1 MIPFIPFLNS
11 GPLIFLKIRQF
22 AYYDRKSYG
31 LKIAPRFKEKVVR
44 QRQPGVGH
52 LDSDESSFTSDEE
65 DAVMGGQDGQNGGAK
80 KLKLKKIK
88 INNL

>member
-1 MIPFIPFLNS
+1 MTAS
-11 GPLIFLKIRQF
+11 RM
-22 AYYDRKSYG
+22 ASKS
-31 LKIAPRFKEKVVR
+31 APRFKEKVVR

-65 DAVMGGQDGQNGGAK
+65 DAAMGGQDGQNGGAK
-80 KLKLKKIK
+80 KLKLKKKIE